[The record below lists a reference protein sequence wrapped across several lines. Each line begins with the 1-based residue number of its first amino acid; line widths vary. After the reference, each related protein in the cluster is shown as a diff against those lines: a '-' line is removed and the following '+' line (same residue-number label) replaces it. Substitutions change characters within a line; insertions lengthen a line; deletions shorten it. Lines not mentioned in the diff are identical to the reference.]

1 MMFFSRHPVPIPR
14 AEDGTEPIAA
24 ARAGVS
30 RAAES
35 SAATINPEAELT
47 DGLPIPRRYWGILT
61 IALGLTMAVLDS
73 AIANVALPTIATDLN
88 TSAANSIWVVNAY
101 QLAITISLLPMASLG
116 DIFGYRRVYQW
127 GLVTFTVGSLA
138 CALSWSL
145 PTLAAA
151 RVFQGFGAAGI
162 MSVNSALM
170 RLIYPRLWIGRG
182 MGINATIASIASAA
196 GPTAA
201 AAILSVANWP
211 WLFAINVPLGVI
223 AVVIAWRALP
233 ANPSSG
239 VKFDFLSAA
248 MSAVSLGLLITAI
261 DGAGHGERINWVIP
275 VGVIALAV
283 GAVLVCRELSRSAPL
298 VPVDLMRIPL
308 FALSVIT
315 SICAF
320 TAQSMAMVSL
330 PFMFENTLG
339 LGQVRTGLLMT
350 PWPLV
355 VAVIAPMTGRLAD
368 SYPVGILSGAGLS
381 ILAVGL
387 GLIGLLPAHPA
398 TWDIAWRMLVCGLG
412 FGFFNT
418 PNNRAIIVSA
428 PARRSGGA
436 SGMQASA
443 RLVGQTTGA
452 ALVALV
458 FGLAP
463 SDGTTITLVCAAAIA
478 AAAAGISLLRMMR

>member
-1 MMFFSRHPVPIPR
+1 MSITTSI
-14 AEDGTEPIAA
+14 DSEP
-24 ARAGVS
+24 
-30 RAAES
+30 
-35 SAATINPEAELT
+35 P
-47 DGLPIPRRYWGILT
+47 DGLPVPARYWGILT
-61 IALGLTMAVLDS
+61 IALGLTMAVLDG
-73 AIANVALPTIATDLN
+73 AIANVALPTIAADLD
-88 TSAANSIWVVNAY
+88 TSPANSIWVVNAY
-101 QLAITISLLPMASLG
+101 QLAVTISLLPLSSLG

-127 GLVTFTVGSLA
+127 GLAVFTLASLA

-162 MSVNSALM
+162 MSVNGALV
-170 RLIYPRLWIGRG
+170 RAIYPRRWLGRG
-182 MGINATIASIASAA
+182 LGINATIGSIASAA

-211 WLFAINVPLGVI
+211 WLFAINVPLGLL
-223 AVVIAWRALP
+223 AVLVALRALP
-233 ANPSSG
+233 ATPSSG
-239 VKFDFLSAA
+239 VKFDVLSAL
-248 MSAVSLGLLITAI
+248 MSAISLGVLITAI
-261 DGAGHGERINWVIP
+261 DGVGHGERTEWVIFEVLAALG
-275 VGVIALAV
+275 VGT
-283 GAVLVCRELSRSAPL
+283 VLVMRELSRTAPL

-308 FALSVIT
+308 FALSVCT

-330 PFMFENTLG
+330 PFLFENTMG

-350 PWPLV
+350 PWPLM
-355 VAVIAPMTGRLAD
+355 VAVIAPFTGRLAD
-368 SYPVGILSGAGLS
+368 RYPVGILSGAGLTV
-381 ILAVGL
+381 LAIGL
-387 GLIGLLPAHPA
+387 GLVSLLPAHPD
-398 TWDIAWRMLVCGLG
+398 TFDIAWRMLVCGLG

-428 PARRSGGA
+428 PRRRSGGA

-443 RLVGQTTGA
+443 RLIGQTMGA

-463 SDGTTITLVCAAAIA
+463 LNGTTITSVCAAAIA
-478 AAAAGISLLRMMR
+478 LAAAGVSLLRMMER

>member
-1 MMFFSRHPVPIPR
+1 MLSPR
-14 AEDGTEPIAA
+14 DPGPPIASPGSGNA
-24 ARAGVS
+24 LPPPAL
-30 RAAES
+30 
-35 SAATINPEAELT
+35 PEDEPT
-47 DGLPIPRRYWGILT
+47 DGLPVPQRYWGILT
-61 IALGLTMAVLDS
+61 IAIGLTMAVLDS
-73 AIANVALPTIATDLN
+73 AIANVALPTIAVDLN
-88 TSAANSIWVVNAY
+88 TTAANSIWVVNAY

-127 GLVTFTVGSLA
+127 GLLAFTVGSLF

-162 MSVNSALM
+162 MSVNSALV
-170 RLIYPRLWIGRG
+170 RCIYPRAWIGRG
-182 MGINATIASIASAA
+182 IGINATIASIASAA

-201 AAILSVANWP
+201 AAILAVANWP
-211 WLFAINVPLGVI
+211 WLFAINVPLGLI
-223 AVVIAWRALP
+223 AIAIAWRALP
-233 ANPSSG
+233 SNPSSG
-239 VKFDFLSAA
+239 VKFDVLSAV

-261 DGAGHGERINWVIP
+261 DGIGHGERIAWVIP
-275 VGVIALAV
+275 LAIV
-283 GAVLVCRELSRSAPL
+283 AIGTGTVLVLRELTRSAPL

-308 FALSVIT
+308 FALSVTT

-330 PFMFENTLG
+330 PFLFENTMG

-355 VAVIAPMTGRLAD
+355 VAAIAPMTGRLAD
-368 SYPVGILSGAGLS
+368 RYPVGILSGAGLTV
-381 ILAVGL
+381 LAIGL
-387 GLIGLLPAHPA
+387 GLVSLLPPHPE
-398 TWDIAWRMLVCGLG
+398 TWDIAWRMLICGLG

-418 PNNRAIIVSA
+418 PNNRAIIISA

-443 RLVGQTTGA
+443 RLVGQTVGA
-452 ALVALV
+452 SLVALV

-463 SDGTTITLVCAAAIA
+463 MNGTTITTICGAAIA
-478 AAAAGISLLRMMR
+478 LAAAGISMLRMMER